1 MRFPSLVIFDMDG
14 LMFDTEKLAS
24 EAWLLSAEHYG
35 FQMDRTII
43 EQFVGMT
50 NEDILN
56 RMSEIYG
63 KEAPVQEW
71 RSYMRH
77 SKSVLLEDH
86 MYLPSFKK
94 KGLESLLSFLKS
106 KQVKTAVASSSE
118 MAVINKYLTVTN
130 TSDYIDFR
138 VSGDEVVNG
147 KPNPEVFLKACEK
160 ADVLP
165 ANALVLED
173 SPAGLRAA
181 KSAGIPSFFVPDTVR
196 ETVELRGLATDVM
209 TDLEAV
215 EKYLR
220 LLSN

>member
-63 KEAPVQEW
+63 KEAPVHEW

-77 SKSVLLEDH
+77 SKSVLLEEH

-94 KGLESLLSFLKS
+94 KGLESLLAFLKS
-106 KQVKTAVASSSE
+106 KQVNTAVASSSE

-181 KSAGIPSFFVPDTVR
+181 KSAGIPSFFIPDTVR
-196 ETVELRGLATDVM
+196 ETVELRGLVTDVM
-209 TDLEAV
+209 TDLEEV

-220 LLSN
+220 SLSH